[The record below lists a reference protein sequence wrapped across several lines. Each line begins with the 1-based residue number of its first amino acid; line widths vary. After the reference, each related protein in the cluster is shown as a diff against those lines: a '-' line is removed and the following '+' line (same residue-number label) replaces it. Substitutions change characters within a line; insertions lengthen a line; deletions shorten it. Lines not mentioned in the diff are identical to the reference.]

1 MRSGKDDALIPI
13 SELLPEF
20 LKSLDYSKVEK
31 NTSIQTEWQRVVPK
45 EFIDKT
51 KTLNKTDD
59 GTLFVACENSFV
71 TNELF
76 MQKQDIL
83 ANLDESFGI
92 KNIVFSHKAWKNN
105 A

>member
-1 MRSGKDDALIPI
+1 MRSGKDDTLIPI
-13 SELLPEF
+13 SELLPVF

-45 EFIDKT
+45 GFEEKT

-76 MQKQDIL
+76 MLKQDIL
-83 ANLDESFGI
+83 DKIDKSFDI
-92 KNIVFSHKAWKNN
+92 NNIVFTHKAWKNN